1 MARRKESRRK
11 SKRLKRIN
19 FYAAVRP
26 VTDSRYEIAE
36 NDPRGII
43 GGNVERSGFFE
54 HCEQMFAE
62 NNLIYADFSAL
73 CEYLFRATEII
84 LEKNKVMNLTA
95 ICSEEE
101 FIARHW
107 TDALLAE
114 KYIPRGAKILDV
126 GTGGGIL
133 AIAYA
138 AARPDV
144 SAIALDA
151 TAKKAA
157 FVGETAKA
165 LGLKNL
171 SAISAR
177 AEELSNDKTFRE
189 RFDFV
194 CARAVAALPVLSEL
208 CIPFVKPNGIFCA
221 LKGKNGAEELA
232 ESVNAIKTL
241 GGEVST
247 DEKLILKESL
257 QNSDEVSE
265 RHIIIVKKI
274 ASTPEIYPRRF
285 AQITKNPL

>member
-1 MARRKESRRK
+1 MEK
-11 SKRLKRIN
+11 
-19 FYAAVRP
+19 
-26 VTDSRYEIAE
+26 
-36 NDPRGII
+36 
-43 GGNVERSGFFE
+43 SGFFE
-54 HCEQMFAE
+54 CCEQMFAD
-62 NNLIYADFSAL
+62 NNLTYADFSTI

-114 KYIPRGAKILDV
+114 KYIPRDAKILDV

-138 AARPDV
+138 TARPDV
-144 SAIALDA
+144 SVIALDA

-157 FVGETAKA
+157 FVGETAKT

-189 RFDFV
+189 SFDFV

-208 CIPFVKPNGIFCA
+208 CIPFVKQGGVFCA
-221 LKGKNGAEELA
+221 LKGKNGAEELDA
-232 ESVNAIKTL
+232 SMNAIKIL
-241 GGEVST
+241 GGELSA
-247 DEKLILKESL
+247 DEKLALKE
-257 QNSDEVSE
+257 NRHDSDSVSE
-265 RHIIIVKKI
+265 RHIITIKKI
-274 ASTPEIYPRRF
+274 SATPKNYPRRF